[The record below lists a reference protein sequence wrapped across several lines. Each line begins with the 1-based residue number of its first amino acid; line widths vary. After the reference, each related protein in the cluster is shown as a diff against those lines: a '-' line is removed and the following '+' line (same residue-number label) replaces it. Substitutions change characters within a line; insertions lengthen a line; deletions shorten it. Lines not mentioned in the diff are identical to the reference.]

1 MEKQIKEEKTTNP
14 APQAVPLSAHRRQFM
29 LRNSSFAVRE
39 AYRTLRTNVRF
50 SLRGTGCKRI
60 CITSSMPGE
69 GKSITLLNLALS
81 IAEAGQK
88 VLLIDAD
95 LRKPAQARLMNE
107 TASPGLSN
115 LLIGLADTKAVI
127 HKDICPNL
135 DMIFSGDIPPNPS
148 ELLETEKFVELIE
161 ALSKDYEYILVDTP
175 PVGLVS
181 DACLVASHL
190 DGVLIL
196 VRQGMARKD
205 AIKRVVASLQFAG
218 VKVLGFVLNGVAHDE
233 KKSYSYYD

>member
-1 MEKQIKEEKTTNP
+1 MEKQIKEEKDQIPP
-14 APQAVPLSAHRRQFM
+14 APVTPLSAHRRQFM

-50 SLRGTGCKRI
+50 ALQGTGCKRI
-60 CITSSMPGE
+60 CITSSTPGE

-107 TASPGLSN
+107 TATPGLSN
-115 LLIGLADTKAVI
+115 YLVDMTDAKTII

-148 ELLETEKFVELIE
+148 ELLETGKFIELIE
-161 ALSKDYEYILVDTP
+161 EQSKAYEYILLDTP
-175 PVGLVS
+175 PVNLVS
-181 DACLVASHL
+181 DACLIASHL
-190 DGVLIL
+190 DGVLVL

-205 AIKRVVASLQFAG
+205 TLKRVIDNLQFAG
-218 VKVLGFVLNGVAHDE
+218 AKILGFVLNGVAHDE
-233 KKSYSYYD
+233 KKNYSYYD

>member
-14 APQAVPLSAHRRQFM
+14 APQAAPLSAHRRQFM

-107 TASPGLSN
+107 TATPGLSN
-115 LLIGLADTKAVI
+115 LLVGLSDIKAVI
-127 HKDICPNL
+127 HKEICPNL
-135 DMIFSGDIPPNPS
+135 DIIFSGDIPPNPS

-161 ALSKDYEYILVDTP
+161 QLSKEYEYILVDTP
-175 PVGLVS
+175 PVSLVS

-218 VKVLGFVLNGVAHDE
+218 AKVLGFVLNGVAHDE